1 MMSWSLERYRDVA
14 PSPNQTKRNMP
25 PQCHIVKLFYLFQ
38 APLWGGR
45 KDSHP
50 TPCKGHPDD
59 RNWPAPSED
68 PTMHSHSPH
77 SSGGPRGCCDL
88 HSTSYFLLMLS
99 RGLPVA
105 TLCLCL
111 TAGVSRPL
119 HLTYPKV
126 VRASCPQLS
135 FPPRAQSP
143 STGCSWMASCCDSE
157 PGARRGER
165 GMEGDRVR
173 HPVVT

>member
-1 MMSWSLERYRDVA
+1 MSWCPGPLSAMGCGSKPKPDKEKHATTMPYCQALLFIPGPSL
-14 PSPNQTKRNMP
+14 
-25 PQCHIVKLFYLFQ
+25 
-38 APLWGGR
+38 GGR

-50 TPCKGHPDD
+50 TSCEGHPDD

-77 SSGGPRGCCDL
+77 SSGGPQGCCDL
-88 HSTSYFLLMLS
+88 HSTSYFLLMFS

-111 TAGVSRPL
+111 TAGISRPL

-126 VRASCPQLS
+126 LRATVVLS
-135 FPPRAQSP
+135 
-143 STGCSWMASCCDSE
+143 
-157 PGARRGER
+157 
-165 GMEGDRVR
+165 
-173 HPVVT
+173 